1 MSDKIRFGVA
11 GLGRIG
17 WAFHCAKLGNHPDC
31 ELAAVADTDAAR
43 RAEAEEKYGC
53 KAFADFNEMISS
65 GLVDAVTIATPTHL
79 HEAMA
84 TAAFAKGL
92 HVILEKPMA
101 PTYEAAER
109 IAAAAEKA
117 GRKLTIYQPHRLNA
131 YFQHIK
137 KIIDSGCI
145 GRIYSAQRSSFTFA
159 RRNDWQSLK
168 KFGGGMLNNYGA
180 HFVDQ
185 LLQLTGYDVAQLFC
199 SLQLVATMG
208 DADDVVKITYITKQ
222 GVVGDLL
229 ISQASIAKP
238 YEFVVLGTHGSIEM
252 QGGKL
257 KVRSFDPAELAD
269 KCVDESLASADRKY
283 PSDALN
289 IKEEILPVD
298 ATLQVDLYA
307 DFAKAIRNNASPFVP
322 PTQTLALMKLL
333 AECRRLAGGEAD
345 MRG

>member
-1 MSDKIRFGVA
+1 M
-11 GLGRIG
+11 GRIG

-31 ELAAVADTDAAR
+31 TLAAVADTDAAR

-53 KAFADFNEMISS
+53 KAFADFNEMIAS

-79 HEAMA
+79 HEPMAMA
-84 TAAFAKGL
+84 AFEKGL

-109 IAAAAEKA
+109 IAGAAEKA

-131 YFQHIK
+131 YFQHIR

-145 GRIYSAQRSSFTFA
+145 GCIYSVQRSSFTFA

-185 LLQLTGYDVAQLFC
+185 LLQLTGYEIERIFC

-208 DADDVVKITYITKQ
+208 DADDVVKITYVTKQ

-229 ISQASIAKP
+229 ISQASVAKP
-238 YEFVVLGTHGSIEM
+238 YEFVVLGTHGSVEM

-257 KVRSFDPAELAD
+257 KVRSFDPATLVD
-269 KCVDESLASADRKY
+269 KSVDESLASADRKY
-283 PSDALN
+283 PSDALDV
-289 IKEEILPVD
+289 KEEVFPVD
-298 ATLQVDLYA
+298 PTLQIDLYA
-307 DFAKAIRNNASPFVP
+307 DFAKAIRNNASPYVP
-322 PTQTLALMKLL
+322 PTQTLALMKIL
-333 AECRRLAGGEAD
+333 ANCRQIAGKEAD